1 MTRWLVV
8 FLVLAALLTLTREAV
23 LTLGEMRRRRRAHAV
38 HGDELDGA
46 ALEHDIEAWRRDTG
60 RRLWIGLVGVPLV
73 LLGILIL
80 VGVYG

>member
-23 LTLGEMRRRRRAHAV
+23 LTLGEIRRRRRARLT
-38 HGDELDGA
+38 DELDGE
-46 ALEHDIEAWRRDTG
+46 ALEHDIAEWRRSMG
-60 RRLWIGLVGVPLV
+60 RRLWLQLVGVPLL

>member
-1 MTRWLVV
+1 MTRWLTV

-23 LTLGEMRRRRRAHAV
+23 LTLGEIRRRGRARLS
-38 HGDELDGA
+38 DELDGA
-46 ALEHDIEAWRRDTG
+46 ALEHDIAQWRRSTG
-60 RRLWIGLVGVPLV
+60 RRLWIHLVGVPLL

>member
-1 MTRWLVV
+1 MNRWLVV

-23 LTLGEMRRRRRAHAV
+23 LTLGEVRRRRRARLT
-38 HGDELDGA
+38 DELDGA
-46 ALEHDIEAWRRDTG
+46 ALEDDIAQWRRAMG
-60 RRLWIGLVGVPLV
+60 RRLWLQLVGVPLL

>member
-23 LTLGEMRRRRRAHAV
+23 LMLGEIRRRRRARAS
-38 HGDELDGA
+38 DELDGE
-46 ALEHDIEAWRRDTG
+46 ALEHDIAEWRRSTG
-60 RRLWIGLVGVPLV
+60 RRLWLQLVGVPLL